1 VRPRP
6 ARTTPLRRGRE
17 PLRQQRQ
24 QTQRNHELDVKPRQL
39 RFLDSIISSTRNST
53 SKASRTINVSRLTYR
68 DATPADLGFI
78 IRLIVDDS
86 VVATND
92 EPDRPDHPRYLAA
105 FEAITADPNQ
115 RLVVAQLDGQSVGTL
130 QLTFIPGI
138 NRLGEWRCII
148 EAVHIAPTH
157 RNLGLGS
164 QMIRWAIEQARQR
177 GCGLVQLTSNKKRLD
192 AHRFY
197 ERLGFAKSH
206 EGFKL
211 AL

>member
-1 VRPRP
+1 
-6 ARTTPLRRGRE
+6 
-17 PLRQQRQ
+17 
-24 QTQRNHELDVKPRQL
+24 
-39 RFLDSIISSTRNST
+39 
-53 SKASRTINVSRLTYR
+53 VSRLSYR
-68 DATPADLGFI
+68 DATAADLGFI
-78 IRLIVDDS
+78 VRLIVDDS
-86 VVATND
+86 VVATED

-105 FEAITADPNQ
+105 FQAINADPNQ
-115 RLVVAQLDGQSVGTL
+115 KLVIAELDGALVGTL

-138 NRLGEWRCII
+138 ARLGETRCLV

-164 QMIRWAIEQARQR
+164 EMIGWAISEARTR

-197 ERLGFAKSH
+197 ERLGFNKSH

-211 AL
+211 SL

>member
-1 VRPRP
+1 M
-6 ARTTPLRRGRE
+6 T
-17 PLRQQRQ
+17 
-24 QTQRNHELDVKPRQL
+24 
-39 RFLDSIISSTRNST
+39 
-53 SKASRTINVSRLTYR
+53 LTYR
-68 DATPADLGFI
+68 DATADDLRFI
-78 IRLIVDDS
+78 VRLIVDDN
-86 VVATND
+86 VVATD
-92 EPDRPDHPRYLAA
+92 DRPDEPHHPRYLAA
-105 FEAITADPNQ
+105 LAAIDADPNQ
-115 RLVVAQLDGQSVGTL
+115 RLLIAERDGQSVGTL

-138 NRLGEWRCII
+138 NRLGEFRCLI

-164 QMIRWAIEQARQR
+164 EMIRWAIAEAREK
-177 GCGLVQLTSNKKRLD
+177 GCGIVQLTSNKKRLD

>member
-1 VRPRP
+1 M
-6 ARTTPLRRGRE
+6 
-17 PLRQQRQ
+17 
-24 QTQRNHELDVKPRQL
+24 
-39 RFLDSIISSTRNST
+39 
-53 SKASRTINVSRLTYR
+53 SRLTYR
-68 DATPADLGFI
+68 DATPTDLGFI

-86 VVATND
+86 VVATKD

-115 RLVVAQLDGQSVGTL
+115 RLIIAELGGQSVGTL

-148 EAVHIAPTH
+148 EAVHIDPTH

-164 QMIRWAIEQARQR
+164 EMIGWSIEQARER

-211 AL
+211 SL

>member
-1 VRPRP
+1 M
-6 ARTTPLRRGRE
+6 T
-17 PLRQQRQ
+17 
-24 QTQRNHELDVKPRQL
+24 
-39 RFLDSIISSTRNST
+39 
-53 SKASRTINVSRLTYR
+53 LTYR
-68 DATPADLGFI
+68 DATAADLAFI
-78 IRLIVDDS
+78 VRLIVDDN

-92 EPDRPDHPRYLAA
+92 RPDEPDHPRYLAA
-105 FEAITADPNQ
+105 LAAIDADRNQ
-115 RLVVAQLDGQSVGTL
+115 RLVIAEQDGQSVGTL

-138 NRLGEWRCII
+138 NRLGETRCII

-164 QMIRWAIEQARQR
+164 EMIRWAIEQARVH

-197 ERLGFAKSH
+197 ERLGFSKSH